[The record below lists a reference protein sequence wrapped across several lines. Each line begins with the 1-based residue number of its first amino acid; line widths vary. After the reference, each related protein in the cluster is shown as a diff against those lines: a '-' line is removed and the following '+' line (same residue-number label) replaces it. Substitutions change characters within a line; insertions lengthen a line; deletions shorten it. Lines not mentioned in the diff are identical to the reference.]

1 MIHLKTISNFS
12 CIGPRPNQEDFLYPI
27 GMGKDERVFVVCDG
41 MGGHGHGEVASKT
54 VGTSVYE
61 YLKALDSIEYEPE
74 NLQDALDFA
83 VQRLAAINIVDDE
96 KTMGTTLVV
105 VVVNRMNLLIGHV
118 GDSRAYIFDENGIK
132 RFRTKDHSKVQEAVD
147 AEILTEEEAASSPY
161 KNRLTRCIL
170 ADSKKVTIEVD
181 DLTINDGETLLICT
195 DGVNDALS
203 DSKIESILI
212 DREIKNAAEIIKAEC
227 ATASHDNHS
236 AILIR
241 FSQDE
246 TTTEQTPF
254 YSNKT
259 DNKISCPY
267 CGESINASSMFCS
280 VCGNKLIDTI
290 SPSIRQDIQI
300 TNPIRS
306 NKRIWC
312 WGIVLLFFAVVAT
325 VMIIYRTDRNKNRTL
340 LKQNIVISD
349 TVTKPDFTS
358 PELFFPIQRKCVP
371 PFLTDSLYYN
381 KSLLPSFYNNFN
393 K

>member
-1 MIHLKTISNFS
+1 MIRIDEILSFS

-27 GMGKDERVFVVCDG
+27 GMGKDERFFVVCDG
-41 MGGHGHGEVASKT
+41 MGGHGHGELASQT

-61 YLKALDSIEYEPE
+61 YLKALGSIEYESE

-132 RFRTKDHSKVQEAVD
+132 RFRTRDHSKVQEAVD

-161 KNRLTRCIL
+161 KNRLTRCVL
-170 ADSKKVTIEVD
+170 ADSKEVIIEVD
-181 DLTINDGETLLICT
+181 DLTINNGETLLICT

-203 DSKIESILI
+203 DPKIESILI
-212 DREIKNAAEIIKAEC
+212 DRDIKDAAEIIKTEC

-246 TTTEQTPF
+246 ETTTEHTPL
-254 YSNKT
+254 YRNKT

-267 CGESINASSMFCS
+267 CGESINVGSMFCS
-280 VCGNKLIDTI
+280 VCGKKLIDTHT
-290 SPSIRQDIQI
+290 PSDIQI
-300 TNPIRS
+300 KNPAQS
-306 NKRIWC
+306 NKRMWYWRI
-312 WGIVLLFFAVVAT
+312 GLLFFAVLAT
-325 VMIIYRTDRNKNRTL
+325 VMIIYRADRNKNRPS
-340 LKQNIVISD
+340 LKQNVVISD
-349 TVTKPDFTS
+349 TVTKPDSTIPGVFI
-358 PELFFPIQRKCVP
+358 PLQRKCVT
-371 PFLTDSLYYN
+371 PFLTDSIYCN
-381 KSLLPSFYNNFN
+381 RSLLPSSYNNFN

>member
-1 MIHLKTISNFS
+1 MIRIKEITSFS
-12 CIGPRPNQEDFLYPI
+12 CIGPRPNQEDFLYPTD
-27 GMGKDERVFVVCDG
+27 MGKDERVFVVCDG
-41 MGGHGHGEVASKT
+41 MGGHGHGEVASQT
-54 VGTSVYE
+54 VATSVYE
-61 YLKALDSIEYEPE
+61 YLKALGSIEYESE

-83 VQRLAAINIVDDE
+83 VQRLAAVNIVDDE
-96 KTMGTTLVV
+96 KIMGTTLVV

-118 GDSRAYIFDENGIK
+118 GDSRAYVFDENGIK

-203 DSKIESILI
+203 DPKIESILI
-212 DREIKNAAEIIKAEC
+212 DRDIKDAAEIIKTEC

-246 TTTEQTPF
+246 TTTKLAPL

-259 DNKISCPY
+259 DNKVSCPN
-267 CGESINASSMFCS
+267 CGESINEGSMFCS
-280 VCGNKLIDTI
+280 VCGKKLIETPD
-290 SPSIRQDIQI
+290 SSDIQI
-300 TNPIRS
+300 KASERS
-306 NKRIWC
+306 NKRIWY
-312 WGIVLLFFAVVAT
+312 WIIGVLVIAVVAT
-325 VMIIYRTDRNKNRTL
+325 IIMINRTDRNNNRTP

-349 TVTKPDFTS
+349 TIPEPDWYKIWDFS
-358 PELFFPIQRKCVP
+358 PLPKKCVP
-371 PFLTDSLYYN
+371 PFLTDSIYYN
-381 KSLLPSFYNNFN
+381 IPSFDNNFN